1 MSVLFSSATDEWST
15 PRDLLAQ
22 LADEFG
28 PFDLDM
34 CATADNAAAARY
46 FTRADDGLQQA
57 WAATCVWMNPPYGRP
72 MPQWMA
78 KARASVA
85 AGSCRRVVCLV
96 PARTDTRWWQQ
107 VVQPHAALVRF
118 LPGRVTFGQARH
130 PAPFPSAVVVF
141 DQTAQASLTRLRTRE
156 EG

>member
-28 PFDLDM
+28 PFDLDV

-46 FTRADDGLQQA
+46 FTRAHDGLQHT

-78 KARASVA
+78 KACASVA